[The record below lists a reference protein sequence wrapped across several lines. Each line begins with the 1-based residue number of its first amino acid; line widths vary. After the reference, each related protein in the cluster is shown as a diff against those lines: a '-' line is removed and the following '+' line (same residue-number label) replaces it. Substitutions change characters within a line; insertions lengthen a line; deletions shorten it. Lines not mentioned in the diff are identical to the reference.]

1 MKKRDIIV
9 AAVVLTAAL
18 LFWLAGQLTKREP
31 EVLRI
36 TVAGEVYGTYSLK
49 ENQKISIQDTNVCQI
64 QDGYVTM
71 TEADCPD
78 QICVQTARI
87 SEDGG
92 SIVCLPNKIVL
103 EIVGEEKDEPELDSI
118 SS

>member
-78 QICVQTARI
+78 RDLRTYCPDLRGWGFYRVPSQ
-87 SEDGG
+87 
-92 SIVCLPNKIVL
+92 
-103 EIVGEEKDEPELDSI
+103 
-118 SS
+118 

>member
-1 MKKRDIIV
+1 M
-9 AAVVLTAAL
+9 
-18 LFWLAGQLTKREP
+18 
-31 EVLRI
+31 
-36 TVAGEVYGTYSLK
+36 AGEVYGTYSLK

-78 QICVQTARI
+78 QICVHTARI

-92 SIVCLPNKIVL
+92 S
-103 EIVGEEKDEPELDSI
+103 IVGEEKDEPELDSI